1 MNMSLSGRKERS
13 NRPVLALN
21 IIFGLIIS
29 SFFLPALTT
38 SSYAQTSASQLEI
51 LSTLVQPR
59 DENTSLKAVWEGR
72 PILIRNIVRNS
83 ESALELFTHVVQ
95 VSDNTGVVLALL
107 IRENVEIPRFRI
119 AEVVTEESII
129 LENEGEYSVKVL
141 VIDNLE
147 SPTVFASIQ
156 KPITVFDP
164 EKEREPKGGGH
175 GFNVKIDAQG
185 PLQWYQLPAGDE
197 GSGGVPFRFEVDG
210 FGGCTDEGD
219 ISVGYRSFEP
229 PYPDIDFSYETR
241 DPDLEYSVN
250 RIQNLIIRISDD
262 VMIVK
267 GDIVSV
273 YDAPRS
279 GIFYLTFSKFYAF
292 IEPTAPIDCFDM
304 KTSYSARTTSFFQID
319 FTHELSSDP
328 DGIPMI
334 DQIERWGTAHQ
345 SVPNAVVGDQSK
357 FDFDIEFDYGA

>member
-1 MNMSLSGRKERS
+1 MNSGGRKERS
-13 NRPVLALN
+13 NRPVLARK
-21 IIFGLIIS
+21 IIFTIIVS
-29 SFFLPALTT
+29 SFLLPAITG
-38 SSYAQTSASQLEI
+38 SSYAQSSASQLEI
-51 LSTLVQPR
+51 LTTLIQPS

-83 ESALELFTHVVQ
+83 EPAIELFTYVVQ

-107 IRENVEIPRFRI
+107 VQENVEIPRFRI
-119 AEVVTEESII
+119 AEVATEESII
-129 LENEGEYSVKVL
+129 LENEGEYMAKVL
-141 VIDNLE
+141 VIDHLD
-147 SPTVFASIQ
+147 SPSVFAYSE

-175 GFNVKIDAQG
+175 GFNVRIDAQG
-185 PLQWYQLPAGDE
+185 PLQWHQLPASDE

-210 FGGCTDEGD
+210 FGVCTDEGD

-250 RIQNLIIRISDD
+250 RIQNLIIRISED
-262 VMIVK
+262 VIIVK
-267 GDIVSV
+267 GDVVSV

-304 KTSYSARTTSFFQID
+304 KTSYSARTTSLFQVD
-319 FTHELSSDP
+319 FTHELSADP
-328 DGIPMI
+328 DGIPMM

-345 SVPNAVVGDQSK
+345 SVPNAAVGEQYK
-357 FDFDIEFDYGA
+357 FDFDI